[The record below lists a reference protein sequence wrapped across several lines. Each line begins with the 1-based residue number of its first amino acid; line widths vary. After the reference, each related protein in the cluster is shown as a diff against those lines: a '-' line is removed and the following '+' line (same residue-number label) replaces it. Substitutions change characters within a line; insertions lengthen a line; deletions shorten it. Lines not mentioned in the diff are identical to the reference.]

1 MTRLQRDYPCA
12 CWLSTLAVVTPRR
25 TTEQQKNLGLS
36 VHLLRLVQLTYRLP
50 GSGHDGGQL
59 VRDYQHPRASRS
71 HAPEAGEAS
80 LETDPRGTVRGRG
93 TTFRTVSPVLLLF
106 LFSLR
111 LVCTPFYLF
120 SSSSLCNEVT
130 ASTYMF
136 PTWNIERRSFFP
148 ICVLARSPI
157 CRAHRA
163 PLIKIVYIFFLL
175 VFLSLFAYLF

>member
-1 MTRLQRDYPCA
+1 MNTKDTYASIAGCDRNKWNLHSLPPSPSPFFLLFFCVTRLQRDYSCA

-25 TTEQQKNLGLS
+25 TTEQQKNLGLF
-36 VHLLRLVQLTYRLP
+36 VHLLRLVQLTYRRP
-50 GSGHDGGQL
+50 GSGHDSGQL

-111 LVCTPFYLF
+111 LACTPFYLF
-120 SSSSLCNEVT
+120 SSSLCVT
-130 ASTYMF
+130 RL
-136 PTWNIERRSFFP
+136 PRLL
-148 ICVLARSPI
+148 ICFRLGT
-157 CRAHRA
+157 
-163 PLIKIVYIFFLL
+163 
-175 VFLSLFAYLF
+175 